1 MYERFFNLTETPF
14 SIAPNPHYLYMSQQ
28 HNEALAHLVYGV
40 GRDGGFVLLTGE
52 VGTGK
57 TTVCRCFL
65 EQVPKDTDVAFVLNP
80 KLEVDELLATIC
92 DELSIPYIGDSI
104 SVKDYVDCINGYLL
118 KQHSQGRHTV
128 LIIDEAQNLS
138 SDVLEQI
145 RLLTNLETHEKKL
158 LQIVLLGQPELQ
170 DMFKQPELRQLS
182 QRVTA
187 RFHLSA
193 LTEQE
198 IAPYV
203 YHRLSVAGAVDP
215 KSMFP
220 EKSLRKLFQ
229 ISKGI
234 PRVINLVCD
243 RAMLG
248 AYAKETRVVDTAII
262 SSAAKEVLGY
272 DVVSPLGTNK
282 KNLISISVAA
292 GFGATVVLLLG
303 VLLFGWKNTHTVD
316 SGTIAQSEAS
326 QSTNTIAPLDKT
338 SGPKES
344 KPLSAQTLSTQT
356 LSVNTITE
364 LPPPASLIQNGAA
377 HAKPE
382 FTEPKPLAPQYLGIE
397 QAFEIS
403 SYGSEAQ
410 AYIDLFAAWGANYD
424 PENDG
429 FACRFAETKGL
440 ACLSKLGSL
449 GSVKHYGLPVI
460 LKLFDRTGAERFI
473 VVRSM
478 AESAD
483 NTASIYINGKQ
494 ETVNIADLDQ
504 YWRGHYS
511 LLWKKP
517 PAYHGPM
524 HPGTIAPL
532 SKWIAYQLDV
542 WEQKPVP
549 AFGRSTYDSD
559 LVERVKA
566 FQRDVGESDDG
577 VVGTGT
583 LIQLSRR
590 VDDSVPRLSSSL
602 SATGGGS

>member
-1 MYERFFNLTETPF
+1 MYERFFNLSETPF

-65 EQVPKDTDVAFVLNP
+65 EQIPEDTDVAFVLNP
-80 KLEVDELLATIC
+80 KLQVEELLATIC

-104 SVKDYVDCINGYLL
+104 SVKDYVDCLNGYLL
-118 KQHSQGRHTV
+118 KQHSKGRHTV
-128 LIIDEAQNLS
+128 LIIDEAQNLR

-170 DMFKQPELRQLS
+170 DMFRQPELRQLS

-187 RFHLSA
+187 RFHLNA
-193 LTEQE
+193 LKEE
-198 IAPYV
+198 EVGPYV
-203 YHRLSVAGAVDP
+203 YHRLAIAGAIDP
-215 KSMFP
+215 RSMFP
-220 EKSLRKLFQ
+220 DKVIRKLNQ

-234 PRVINLVCD
+234 PRIINLICD

-248 AYAKETRVVDTAII
+248 AYAKETRIIDTSIVSA
-262 SSAAKEVLGY
+262 AAKEVLGY
-272 DVVSPLGTNK
+272 DVMSPVKGINRRWLVIGG
-282 KNLISISVAA
+282 SA
-292 GFGATVVLLLG
+292 GFGATAMVLAG
-303 VLLFGWKNTHTVD
+303 LFFYSHTAPNI
-316 SGTIAQSEAS
+316 TQPAEAS
-326 QSTNTIAPLDKT
+326 TQVSHTATDVVAPAPFD
-338 SGPKES
+338 
-344 KPLSAQTLSTQT
+344 
-356 LSVNTITE
+356 
-364 LPPPASLIQNGAA
+364 LPPPAALMESSPAQT
-377 HAKPE
+377 KPTFE
-382 FTEPKPLAPQYLGIE
+382 EPPIAQPALLDLE
-397 QAFEIS
+397 QAFSTS
-403 SYGSEAQ
+403 SHSKESD
-410 AYIDLFAAWGANYD
+410 AYADLFNAWGARYTPD
-424 PENDG
+424 TDG
-429 FACRFAETKGL
+429 FACRYAETMGL

-449 GSVKHYGLPVI
+449 GSIKHYGLPVM
-460 LKLFDRTGAERFI
+460 LKLYNSNGEERY
-473 VVRSM
+473 VVMRSL
-478 AESAD
+478 ED
-483 NTASIYINGKQ
+483 NKASLYLNGEEHQ
-494 ETVNIADLDQ
+494 VDLTNLDD
-504 YWRGHYS
+504 YWRGHYT

-542 WEQKPVP
+542 LEQKPIP
-549 AFGRSTYDSD
+549 AFGRSTYDQE

-566 FQRDVGESDDG
+566 FQRQVGESDDG

-590 VDDSVPRLSSSL
+590 VDDSVPLLSSV
-602 SATGGGS
+602 GGS